1 VTWDGTLSSGPRGLQ
16 AHGRLRP
23 DAGRRAA
30 LGRRALPVSV
40 AIELRR
46 ADGRDDDSFVSQKVE
61 QMRETELDAAITLA
75 TKGWSIAWKML
86 VDANGAAVRGRW
98 IDSRHGHC
106 FAVYG
111 EGDRFVAFIS
121 GEVMFGVR
129 NGRASSVK
137 ALARKGF
144 RFVDVTERANCGR
157 VYPVNSGF
165 AGLWSSHMV
174 NFPCDE
180 RGADATGDR
189 LMYPADEFS
198 TDLA

>member
-1 VTWDGTLSSGPRGLQ
+1 MKTTNNFGLDLATLRT
-16 AHGRLRP
+16 
-23 DAGRRAA
+23 RRDE
-30 LGRRALPVSV
+30 LGAEHIARDTQ
-40 AIELRR
+40 RR